1 MYMYVSTLVEDK
13 DGGIIKVLHVRQG
26 PGLIIMAV
34 VKATRLQF
42 ETFNLS
48 RSCWSFLQTPTCT
61 RQFVTT
67 QRTTT
72 FQLAETQI
80 DWNAEAVNSAPQIR
94 GRALLPGSES
104 PNFPEFLSP
113 PRAGDAPRVFVPTPA
128 GRVSSTATPEACA
141 AEVRKVVDDL
151 MKNRDEGAVLFRG
164 LPLSTTR
171 DFSRVV
177 NNLGLRMVRRYRGG
191 IGIRRETD
199 ESVYTASDEPP
210 EWCIEPH
217 NELAQSDNFPEK
229 VIFFCVDPP
238 SPGAGGETVLA
249 DVREILPR
257 LDKDVV
263 KKFSD
268 LGVMYKHYIPSRGP
282 REYLCWQDMFQTEDR
297 SVVETFLRT
306 NNIQWTWEDSSAL
319 VWWITLPAVRMYRGT
334 LVWFNSAH
342 INNVSCLKLHPYWR
356 DRDIPDHC
364 HPTNT
369 FYGNGTEVE
378 TEVLQHIRDVI
389 WQVAVGF
396 QLKKGDLLVLNNVY
410 CQHARLSYTGPRKLA
425 FAMGMHGD

>member
-1 MYMYVSTLVEDK
+1 
-13 DGGIIKVLHVRQG
+13 
-26 PGLIIMAV
+26 MAAAM
-34 VKATRLQF
+34 VKATRLQRF
-42 ETFNLS
+42 ILS
-48 RSCWSFLQTPTCT
+48 SCWSFFQTACTRQFVSTQRKVIQLATVHESIKTPTCT
-61 RQFVTT
+61 RQFVTNVT
-67 QRTTT
+67 QRTT
-72 FQLAETQI
+72 FKLAETQI

-94 GRALLPGSES
+94 GRAMLPGSES

-128 GRVSSTATPEACA
+128 GSRVSSATPEACA

-151 MKNRDEGAVLFRG
+151 MKRQGEGAVLFRG

-199 ESVYTASDEPP
+199 ESVYTASGERR
-210 EWCIEPH
+210 
-217 NELAQSDNFPEK
+217 AAGM

-249 DVREILPR
+249 DVRDILPR
-257 LDKDVV
+257 LDQDVV
-263 KKFSD
+263 RKFSD

-282 REYLCWQDMFQTEDR
+282 GEYLCWQDMFQTEDR
-297 SVVETFLRT
+297 SVVEKFLRT
-306 NNIQWTWEDSSAL
+306 NNTQWTWEDSSAL

-342 INNVSCLKLHPYWR
+342 INNISCLKLHPHWR

-369 FYGNGTEVE
+369 FYGNGTKIEAE
-378 TEVLQHIRDVI
+378 
-389 WQVAVGF
+389 VAVGF